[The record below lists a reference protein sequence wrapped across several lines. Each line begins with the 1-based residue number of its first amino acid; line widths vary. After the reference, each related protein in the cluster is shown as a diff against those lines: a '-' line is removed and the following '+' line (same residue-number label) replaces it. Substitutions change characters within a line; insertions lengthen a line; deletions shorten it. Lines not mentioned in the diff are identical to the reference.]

1 MDRLLV
7 GRCTRLANAGC
18 TAKQPRPA
26 TLVCLLPNLPLL
38 GIVERPVVKAS
49 ADWFVT
55 SLDALR
61 DALPRYRVAM
71 IGSGA
76 QQSCVR

>member
-1 MDRLLV
+1 M
-7 GRCTRLANAGC
+7 
-18 TAKQPRPA
+18 
-26 TLVCLLPNLPLL
+26 
-38 GIVERPVVKAS
+38 KAS

-71 IGSGA
+71 IGSGELWGLTFVLA
-76 QQSCVR
+76 V

>member
-1 MDRLLV
+1 M
-7 GRCTRLANAGC
+7 
-18 TAKQPRPA
+18 
-26 TLVCLLPNLPLL
+26 
-38 GIVERPVVKAS
+38 KAS

-71 IGSGA
+71 IGSGELSGWASCRLDVRA
-76 QQSCVR
+76 QPLPLHALQLSLGGMWAQGHT